1 MHLHPAI
8 RRILKRRGIKASN
21 DIAEFLSEKPIRT
34 YDPFLLRNMREGV
47 DFILSA
53 INENKRICVYGDYD
67 VDGIAATALLV
78 RALRYITDNVDWYIP
93 SRFSEGYGL
102 NKEALR
108 NIADSGARAVITVD
122 CGSVSSEEV
131 AFGKS
136 LGLDLLV
143 TDHHN
148 IDGRAADCLIINPK
162 QEGDPYPFRDLAGC
176 GVAFKLAQA
185 LRQTLSLPKDMLND
199 ALDLVGLATIADIVP
214 LVDENR
220 TFAKYGL
227 KALNRMRRPG
237 LRSLVEKLGFAGK
250 MISADKVAFI
260 IAPHINAAGR
270 MGEARDVVELLL
282 TDDKAVI
289 NRVTDELIAYN
300 NERKSVQEDVFENCD
315 KIAARM
321 IKRGAPICVVNAGDA
336 HEGITGIVAGKLKE
350 KYSRPVIILT
360 NSASAQDSAYL
371 KGTGRSVESVDMYEL
386 LKNHED
392 MFEKFGGHAM
402 ACGFLMKA
410 VDEERFRDTL
420 IRDMYVLLSR
430 SPDILDVPVP
440 EPDAEIRPKDV
451 NADFAR
457 RLRALEPFGSGNPMP
472 VLAVRNLIVSDLAR
486 IGQGRILR
494 FNAGSLPC
502 VLFRRADEFYDTLAS
517 GNPVSVFGC
526 PTIETY
532 KGKQRMQFKVEW
544 VLEATAQP
552 GDFDRNCTNEGFA
565 CSL

>member
-1 MHLHPAI
+1 VGEPVTRLHPVI
-8 RRILKRRGIKASN
+8 RRILNRRGITASN

-34 YDPFLLRNMREGV
+34 YDPFLLRNMRKGV

-53 INENKRICVYGDYD
+53 IEENKRICVYGDYD

-102 NKEALR
+102 NKDALR

-122 CGSVSSEEV
+122 CGSVSSEEA

-148 IDGRAADCLIINPK
+148 IEGRAADCIIINPK
-162 QEGDPYPFRDLAGC
+162 QEGDSYPFRDLAGC

-185 LRQTLSLPKDMLND
+185 LRQTLSLPKGMLND

-237 LRSLVEKLGFAGK
+237 LRSLVEKLGLEGK
-250 MISADKVAFI
+250 TISADKVAFV

-282 TDDKAVI
+282 TEDAAVI
-289 NRVTDELIAYN
+289 GRVTDELIAYN
-300 NERKSVQEDVFENCD
+300 SARKKVQEEVFENCD
-315 KIAARM
+315 EIAARM
-321 IKRGAPICVVNAGDA
+321 FENETPIFVINAGDA

-350 KYSRPVIILT
+350 KYNRPVIILT
-360 NSASAQDSAYL
+360 NSTGETDAAYL
-371 KGTGRSVESVDMYEL
+371 KGTGRSVASVDMYEL
-386 LKNHED
+386 IKDYED

-402 ACGFLMKA
+402 ACGFLMEA
-410 VDEERFRDTL
+410 SDEDRFREIL
-420 IRDMYVLLSR
+420 IRDMNRLLAR
-430 SPDILDVPVP
+430 SPDLLTNSLPI
-440 EPDAEIRPKDV
+440 PDAVINSREV
-451 NADFAR
+451 NMDFAV
-457 RLRALEPFGSGNPMP
+457 RLKALGPFGNGNPIPLLVM
-472 VLAVRNLIVSDLAR
+472 RSQIISNLAR
-486 IGQGRILR
+486 IGEQGRVLR
-494 FNAGSLPC
+494 FSAGSVPC
-502 VLFRRADEFYDTLAS
+502 VLFKRADEFYGVLAS
-517 GNPVSVFGC
+517 GKRVSVFGC
-526 PTIETY
+526 PTTETY
-532 KGKQRMQFKVEW
+532 KGKQRIQFKVEW
-544 VLEATAQP
+544 VSIDP
-552 GDFDRNCTNEGFA
+552 
-565 CSL
+565 